1 MNNYKYSKDGL
12 HLTEGFEGVRLAAY
26 PDPATGGDPWTIG
39 YGHTGPE
46 VHSGMTITQEQAEN
60 YLMQDVAK
68 AAADVNSK
76 VTVEITQNEFDALVD
91 FAFNCGCG
99 NLNNSTLL
107 KKLNAGDFEGA
118 AQEFLKWDMAAGH
131 HMAGLLRRRQAEE
144 LLFLKDMA

>member
-107 KKLNAGDFEGA
+107 KKLNAGDHEGA
-118 AQEFLKWDMAAGH
+118 AHEFEKWDMAAGH

>member
-12 HLTEGFEGVRLAAY
+12 HLTEGFEGVRLTAY

-60 YLMQDVAK
+60 YLAEDVKRAE
-68 AAADVNSK
+68 ADVNARLN
-76 VTVEITQNEFDALVD
+76 VEVTQNEFDALVD

-107 KKLNAGDFEGA
+107 KKLNAGDYEGA

>member
-60 YLMQDVAK
+60 YLAEDVKK
-68 AAADVNSK
+68 AEADVNARLN
-76 VTVEITQNEFDALVD
+76 VEVTQNEFDALVD

-107 KKLNAGDFEGA
+107 KKLNAGDYEGA

>member
-1 MNNYKYSKDGL
+1 MQYSKNGL
-12 HLTEGFEGVRLAAY
+12 HLTESFEGVRLSAY
-26 PDPATGGDPWTIG
+26 PDPGTGGDPWTIG

-46 VHSGMTITQEQAEN
+46 VHSGMTITQEQAEL
-60 YLMQDVAK
+60 YLAEDVKRAET
-68 AAADVNSK
+68 DVNAK
-76 VTVEITQNEFDALVD
+76 LTVEVTQDEFDALVD